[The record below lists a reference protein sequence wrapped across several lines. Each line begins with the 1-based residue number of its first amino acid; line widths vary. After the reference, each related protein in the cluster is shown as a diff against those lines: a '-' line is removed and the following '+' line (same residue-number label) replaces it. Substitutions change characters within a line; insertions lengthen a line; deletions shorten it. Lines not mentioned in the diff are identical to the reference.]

1 MPSFLHSP
9 KRHSTSYHNSL
20 YPFLQ
25 GCADV
30 LDGMPVLGV
39 SPIGGSSPPLSDRIA
54 FARLNDSQRLEDK
67 SHPTFTKPCSPLAD
81 SHNQRSNF
89 YHYCSGFR
97 GSLYTHIL
105 HFKHK
110 VVPKPVVNPGFLKPF
125 HCKGLFTTTHA
136 KRHRLI
142 DYPSGEVLTE
152 RRSIHCQSSLLKDDV
167 QGTTARNSSPGL
179 IGIGLASGLRTFL
192 ISSQYFN
199 FTNKVVPKSVVNPDS
214 LEPFNCKGL
223 FTTTHA
229 VMQGFLAKLKVKAWR
244 KPLAACVGLISL
256 FIRYNKEA
264 RTQPESRFDWRWP
277 GLGFANSFYEN
288 QH

>member
-1 MPSFLHSP
+1 MPSFLQSP
-9 KRHSTSYHNSL
+9 KRHSTSYYNSPCPL
-20 YPFLQ
+20 LK
-25 GCADV
+25 GSGDV
-30 LDGMPVLGV
+30 FYGMTVLGV
-39 SPIGGSSPPLSDRIA
+39 SPTGGSSPPLSDRIE
-54 FARLNDSQRLEDK
+54 FARLNDSQREDK
-67 SHPTFTKPCSPLAD
+67 SHPTFTKPLPPMAYI
-81 SHNQRSNF
+81 HNPRSKL

-97 GSLYTHIL
+97 GSLHTHIFN
-105 HFKHK
+105 FKHK

-136 KRHRLI
+136 KRHRLTNH
-142 DYPSGEVLTE
+142 PLREVLTE
-152 RRSIHCQSSLLKDDV
+152 RRSTHCQSSLPKDGT
-167 QGTTARNSSPGL
+167 QGIPARSSSPGL
-179 IGIGLASGLRTFL
+179 IGVGLASGLRTFL

-199 FTNKVVPKSVVNPDS
+199 FTNKVVPKSAVNPDS

-229 VMQGFLAKLKVKAWR
+229 VMQGFLAELKVKAWR
-244 KPLAACVGLISL
+244 KPLAACTGLIGL
-256 FIRYNKEA
+256 LVRHNKEA